1 VQEALYY
8 TKKEGNKVKCLLCP
22 WLCNLNPGQT
32 GVCKVRT
39 NNQGKLKTLVY
50 GKVAAL
56 GIDPIEK
63 KPLFHFY
70 PGKTILSIGLVGCNL
85 HCTFCQN
92 HTISQC
98 KADTYNGFIPFSSG
112 QLLAKATG
120 IRNNVGIAYTYNEPF
135 TFYEFM
141 FETARLVHSAG
152 MKNVV
157 VSNGTST
164 GSPSRISCPLSMQLI
179 LTLNLSMAN
188 FTSNKQKARLNRY
201 WRPFVPYQKA
211 AHTLNSPTL
220 LFQV

>member
-157 VSNGTST
+157 VSNGYIN
-164 GSPSRISCPLSMQLI
+164 REPLQDI
-179 LTLNLSMAN
+179 LPFIDAINIDLKS
-188 FTSNKQKARLNRY
+188 FDGKFYKQQTKGTA
-201 WRPFVPYQKA
+201 
-211 AHTLNSPTL
+211 
-220 LFQV
+220 